1 VLDRFHGGFLH
12 AGSLFAPERT
22 SPIEGFRYEPGFL
35 SEAEEADLLRDI
47 SELPLKA
54 APYKQY
60 LSRRRIVSFGS
71 EYDFSS
77 RILRP
82 GQPIPAFLFPLREKA
97 GRWTDIDEKLFVH
110 ALVTEYDEG
119 TPLGWHR
126 DTPEFGTIV
135 GVSLGGTARMR
146 FRRWPPQKG
155 ERIFDLEL
163 EPRSAY
169 VLADEARWGWQH
181 SIAPT
186 RQLRWSITF
195 RTLK

>member
-1 VLDRFHGGFLH
+1 M
-12 AGSLFAPERT
+12 
-22 SPIEGFRYEPGFL
+22 RYQPGFVP
-35 SEAEEADLLRDI
+35 AEEEEALLRDI

-77 RILRP
+77 GILRA
-82 GQPIPAFLFPLREKA
+82 GLPIPGFLLSLRTRVGAFAGLDGKA
-97 GRWTDIDEKLFVH
+97 FVH
-110 ALVTEYDEG
+110 ALVTEYQEG

-135 GVSLGGTARMR
+135 GISLGGTARMR

-155 ERIFDLEL
+155 ERIFDMEL

-169 VLADEARWGWQH
+169 VLSGEARWGWQH
-181 SIAPT
+181 SIAAT
-186 RQLRWSITF
+186 RELRYSITF
-195 RTLK
+195 RTLR